1 MGWAWNVKPT
11 TPSYS
16 SSKKSRVPSAEW
28 FESALIALYG
38 ISNVWLEH
46 LNAAGEAWSPM
57 DYEHLSITI
66 LFFGGGLLGMLIESS
81 SVARLLNMGLTVTQ
95 PAETHFQPEDL
106 GATPAHP
113 TWTQPM
119 VYPTPM
125 NVVPALTI
133 LLLGLIMSAHVQH
146 SVLAQTMHT
155 YWGSLFA
162 VAAAMRIAT
171 YVLHYLNPPVSH
183 FPSRPPTE
191 ILTGFCLVAGG
202 LLFMMSARDI
212 TDVLEGAGGDAMIA
226 FVIGMGFTAVVCAMT
241 VASMAVKGW
250 AVAREHGVQ
259 LRNLRGQGV
268 AV

>member
-1 MGWAWNVKPT
+1 VKPST
-11 TPSYS
+11 YT
-16 SSKKSRVPSAEW
+16 SRTIARIPSAEW

-38 ISNVWLEH
+38 VSNVWLEH

-81 SVARLLNMGLTVTQ
+81 TVRKMLNMGLSVSQ
-95 PAETHFQPEDL
+95 PDETHFQPEDL
-106 GATPAHP
+106 SATPAHP

-119 VYPTPM
+119 TYPTPM

-146 SVLAQTMHT
+146 SVLAQTMHS

-162 VAAAMRIAT
+162 FAAGTRIAT

-183 FPSRPPTE
+183 YPSRPPTE

-212 TDVLEGAGGDAMIA
+212 TDVLEGAGGDAMVA
-226 FVIGMGFTAVVCAMT
+226 FVVGMGLTAIVCAMT

-250 AVAREHGVQ
+250 AVAREHGTQ
-259 LRNLRGQGV
+259 LQNLRSQGV